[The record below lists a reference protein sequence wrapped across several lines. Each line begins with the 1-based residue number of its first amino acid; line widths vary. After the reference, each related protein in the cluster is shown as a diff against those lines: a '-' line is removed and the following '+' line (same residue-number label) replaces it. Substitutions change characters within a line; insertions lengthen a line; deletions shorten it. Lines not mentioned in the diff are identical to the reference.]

1 MKKFLLVEDSP
12 IVVKIIKHINDADTC
27 FEHDTA
33 TSFEE
38 AKKLIKLNGADNY
51 LVAVVDLNL
60 PDAPNGEVVDYTIS
74 QNMPTIV
81 LTGNYDEDK
90 RQQMLEKNIVDYIV
104 KESRFSY
111 EYVIKLIHRLHKN
124 QDIKILVTDDSKVS
138 RNYIK
143 SLLKNHLYQVI
154 TADDGDTALE
164 IINNNHDI
172 KLLITDYN
180 MPRMNGFD
188 LVKNIRREVGKN
200 ELVIIGLSGEG
211 DGKLT
216 AKFIKNGANDFLRKP
231 FSHEEFHCRL
241 MHNIES
247 IEYAQAMKHMAYHD
261 YVTGLPNK
269 RTFFEEGSQE
279 LEKAQK
285 NNAHVSLALISVDQ
299 IHSIQDRYGLD
310 APDVALKSLAELLP
324 KAFGRFHY
332 ARISDSDIAVL
343 LIGLTLEQ
351 AAKLTEGFREIIE
364 DNIVIDDELSFSFTI
379 SAGITSSQSKSLIE
393 LLKDADNRLYT
404 ARDSGENQTCFKD

>member
-12 IVVKIIKHINDADTC
+12 IVVKIIKHINDSSAG
-27 FEHDTA
+27 FKYDTA
-33 TSFEE
+33 TSFAE
-38 AKKLIKLNGADNY
+38 AKKLIKENGADHY

-60 PDAPNGEVVDYTIS
+60 PDAPNGEVVDYTLA

-90 RQQMLEKNIVDYIV
+90 REAMLEKKIVDYIV

-124 QDIKILVTDDSKVS
+124 QNIKILVADDSKVS
-138 RNYIK
+138 RSYVK
-143 SLLKNHLYQVI
+143 SLLKTHLYHVI

-164 IINNNHDI
+164 EINKDPDI

-180 MPRMNGFD
+180 MPRMNGFE

-200 ELVIIGLSGEG
+200 DLVIIGLSGEG

-216 AKFIKNGANDFLRKP
+216 AKFIKNGANDFLTKP
-231 FSHEEFHCRL
+231 FSHEEFYCRL

-247 IEYAQAMKHMAYHD
+247 IEYAQTMKHMAYHD

-269 RTFFEEGSQE
+269 RTFFENGSKE
-279 LEKAQK
+279 LGKRNLLAHMSALHLSLSTNYMTFKA
-285 NNAHVSLALISVDQ
+285 SLV
-299 IHSIQDRYGLD
+299 
-310 APDVALKSLAELLP
+310 
-324 KAFGRFHY
+324 
-332 ARISDSDIAVL
+332 
-343 LIGLTLEQ
+343 
-351 AAKLTEGFREIIE
+351 
-364 DNIVIDDELSFSFTI
+364 
-379 SAGITSSQSKSLIE
+379 
-393 LLKDADNRLYT
+393 
-404 ARDSGENQTCFKD
+404 